1 MSTRDTDETRIL
13 NYRQMQFVY
22 LWKGDAIE
30 AAAAAGYRDPKSAA
44 YYLMQQ
50 EIICNLIRKKQ
61 EKIAEEAGKALG
73 KQLSFYRTDV
83 INRLWEL
90 AQLPPSK
97 TGETITGQIRA
108 AEALA
113 EILAVEKH
121 VDADNL
127 ALVKQLEAQKTA
139 AVEVPANSE
148 ASDSVPELPAPPANA
163 EPATATAEIQ

>member
-1 MSTRDTDETRIL
+1 RS
-13 NYRQMQFVY
+13 
-22 LWKGDAIE
+22 
-30 AAAAAGYRDPKSAA
+30 
-44 YYLMQQ
+44 
-50 EIICNLIRKKQ
+50 
-61 EKIAEEAGKALG
+61 LG

-113 EILAVEKH
+113 EIMAVEKH

-127 ALVKQLEAQKTA
+127 ALVKQLTAQKTQA
-139 AVEVPANSE
+139 STVPANP
-148 ASDSVPELPAPPANA
+148 AVTDAVPERPAPPSNA
-163 EPATATAEIQ
+163 EPTTAAEIQ

>member
-61 EKIAEEAGKALG
+61 EKIAEEAGRSLG

-113 EILAVEKH
+113 EIMAVEKH

-127 ALVKQLEAQKTA
+127 ALVKQLEAQKTQA
-139 AVEVPANSE
+139 SNVPANPDV
-148 ASDSVPELPAPPANA
+148 ADSVPELPAPPSNA
-163 EPATATAEIQ
+163 EPTTAAEIQ

>member
-50 EIICNLIRKKQ
+50 EIICDLIRKKQ
-61 EKIAEEAGKALG
+61 EKIAEEAGRALG

-90 AQLPPSK
+90 AQCLRPRLAKPLPGRFEQPRRSLK
-97 TGETITGQIRA
+97 
-108 AEALA
+108 
-113 EILAVEKH
+113 
-121 VDADNL
+121 
-127 ALVKQLEAQKTA
+127 
-139 AVEVPANSE
+139 
-148 ASDSVPELPAPPANA
+148 
-163 EPATATAEIQ
+163 